1 MWVSSILNGDT
12 EMKMAGRTLRQP
24 DSAGRI
30 IIGRQYRDKQFAV
43 EELPNGDILLQPVVI
58 RHEREAWL
66 YENPEVMAALD
77 RALEQSANGE
87 GQYIGS
93 FAQHLTSSDDEE

>member
-1 MWVSSILNGDT
+1 M
-12 EMKMAGRTLRQP
+12 RQP

-30 IIGRQYRDKQFAV
+30 IIGRQHRDKQFAI
-43 EELPNGDILLQPVVI
+43 EELPNGNILLQPVVI

-66 YENPEVMAALD
+66 YENTEIMAALD
-77 RALEQSANGE
+77 RALKQSADGE

-93 FAQHLTSSDDEE
+93 FAQYLTDEE

>member
-1 MWVSSILNGDT
+1 
-12 EMKMAGRTLRQP
+12 MAGKTLRQP

-66 YENPEVMAALD
+66 YENPEIMAALD
-77 RALEQSANGE
+77 QALEQSANGE
-87 GQYIGS
+87 GKYVGS
-93 FAQHLTSSDDEE
+93 FAQYVADGNKEE

>member
-1 MWVSSILNGDT
+1 
-12 EMKMAGRTLRQP
+12 MAGRTLRQP

-30 IIGRQYRDKQFAV
+30 IIGRQYRDKQFAI
-43 EELPNGDILLQPVVI
+43 EELPNGDILLQPVVV

-66 YENPEVMAALD
+66 YEDPEIMAALD

-93 FAQHLTSSDDEE
+93 FAQYLSGGEED

>member
-1 MWVSSILNGDT
+1 MR
-12 EMKMAGRTLRQP
+12 MAGKTLRQP

-30 IIGRQYRDKQFAV
+30 IIGRQHRDKQFAV
-43 EELPNGDILLQPVVI
+43 EELQNGDILLQPVVI

-66 YENPEVMAALD
+66 FENPEVMAALD
-77 RALEQSANGE
+77 RALDQSANGE

-93 FAQHLTSSDDEE
+93 FAQFLEDADGE

>member
-1 MWVSSILNGDT
+1 MRMV
-12 EMKMAGRTLRQP
+12 GRTLRQP

-66 YENPEVMAALD
+66 YDNAAVMAALD

-93 FAQHLTSSDDEE
+93 FAPYLEGADDGG

>member
-1 MWVSSILNGDT
+1 
-12 EMKMAGRTLRQP
+12 LRQP

-30 IIGRQYRDKQFAV
+30 IIGRQYRDKQFAI
-43 EELPNGDILLQPVVI
+43 EELPNGDILLQPVVV

-66 YENPEVMAALD
+66 YEDPEIMAALD

-93 FAQHLTSSDDEE
+93 FAQYLSGGEED

>member
-1 MWVSSILNGDT
+1 MR
-12 EMKMAGRTLRQP
+12 MAGKTLRQP

-30 IIGRQYRDKQFAV
+30 IIGRQHMDKQFAV

-66 YENPEVMAALD
+66 FENPEVMAALD
-77 RALEQSANGE
+77 RALDQSANGE

-93 FAQHLTSSDDEE
+93 FAQFLEDADGE

>member
-1 MWVSSILNGDT
+1 
-12 EMKMAGRTLRQP
+12 MKMAGRTLRQP

-30 IIGRQYRDKQFAV
+30 VIGRQYKDKQFAV

-66 YENPEVMAALD
+66 YENPEAMAALD
-77 RALEQSANGE
+77 LALAQSAKGD
-87 GQYIGS
+87 GRYIGS
-93 FAQHLTSSDDEE
+93 FAQYLENADDEE